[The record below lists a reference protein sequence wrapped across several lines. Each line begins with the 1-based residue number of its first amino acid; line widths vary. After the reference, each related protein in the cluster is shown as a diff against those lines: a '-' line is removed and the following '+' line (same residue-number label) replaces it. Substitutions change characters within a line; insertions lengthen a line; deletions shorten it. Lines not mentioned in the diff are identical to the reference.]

1 MISKVSVL
9 VFLAA
14 IILVAAGCTTSQR
27 QSGSIGLNVLTGTE
41 VSRFTVSCSAE
52 DRQRL
57 EVDSGGTVKSLLEQV
72 VQTDT
77 ENRQSSG
84 DGNKLAKSEKDELIT
99 VAASQSELDEEI
111 LNMLFTKCFEFE

>member
-1 MISKVSVL
+1 MISKASVF

-77 ENRQSSG
+77 EKRQSSG

-111 LNMLFTKCFEFE
+111 LNLLFTKCFEFE